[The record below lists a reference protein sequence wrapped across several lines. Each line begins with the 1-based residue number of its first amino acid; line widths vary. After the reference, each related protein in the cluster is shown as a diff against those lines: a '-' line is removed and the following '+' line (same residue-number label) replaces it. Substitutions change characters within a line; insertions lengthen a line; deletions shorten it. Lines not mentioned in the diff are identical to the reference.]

1 VVNLKGKPRKHLA
14 IDEFNEW
21 IVRAVKSVYNQSG
34 TIRSTNFTCEIVS
47 PNVIPLHHAVNN
59 VLQSSGAPTYGY
71 KHAQVDDQRDVRA
84 IVSHLLEQKVFT
96 YTPGRDVTTD
106 KNLRAIPATDLYCK
120 GVDALAE
127 GDVLERYIRMK
138 LAHKA
143 GEAGGLEREQDSEV
157 PGPDSEEE
165 DGESGGIFGNREPTW
180 SFGEE
185 GDEGAEGGGEFS
197 VWDY

>member
-1 VVNLKGKPRKHLA
+1 VVNLKGKHRKHLA

-21 IVRAVKSVYNQSG
+21 IVRAVKSVYNPTG

-59 VLQSSGAPTYGY
+59 ILQSSGAPTYGY
-71 KHAQVDDQRDVRA
+71 KHARVDDQRDVRA

-106 KNLRAIPATDLYCK
+106 TNLRAIPATDLYCK
-120 GVDALAE
+120 GADAIAE
-127 GDVLERYIRMK
+127 GDVLQRYIRMK
-138 LAHKA
+138 LAHEA
-143 GEAGGLEREQDSEV
+143 GEVGSLEQEQEV
-157 PGPDSEEE
+157 PAPDSVDE
-165 DGESGGIFGNREPTW
+165 DGESGGLFGNREPTW
-180 SFGEE
+180 TLGEE
-185 GDEGAEGGGEFS
+185 GYEGAEGGDEFS

>member
-34 TIRSTNFTCEIVS
+34 TIRSTNFTCEFVS

-120 GVDALAE
+120 GVDALAD